1 MNKINESVL
10 LIKNLFVKHQPF
22 ILFSIIALGIPVLL
36 SYVPYVNL
44 VYTLDKGMLIYLLM
58 VLIFVRPPAKFLL
71 TLGIVLLFLALILL
85 LLGFAILAEQVG
97 NMIFFLI
104 VIGVFSIISAHL
116 TRSSND

>member
-1 MNKINESVL
+1 MNKLDKIIL
-10 LIKNLFVKHQPF
+10 KIKNSFIENQSF
-22 ILFSIIALGIPVLL
+22 ILFSIIALGIPILL

-58 VLIFVRPPAKFLL
+58 VLIFIRPPAKFLL

-85 LLGFAILAEQVG
+85 LIGLAVLAEQVG

-104 VIGVFSIISAHL
+104 MIGVFSIISAHFA
-116 TRSSND
+116 RSSND